1 MTMKL
6 ILSCSVFKVFLF
18 AFIVVLPVIQATTVI
33 PKTAFN
39 SVADLRNT
47 STIFILGAQITM
59 EVSINNFKL
68 TFLVRLQLF
77 WLLLTRWSHG
87 EGQCEYC
94 VRSIDTQSHTNF
106 KPCSSYQQRQPS
118 SRYSLRKV
126 SSYNYGWNTVRK
138 LCCFAAHVFHSAR
151 HSKAFNVRMIA
162 LRLTSIAR
170 HS

>member
-1 MTMKL
+1 MAYRYGSTLRHLCVWRWSSFSRAVFSKCFSLHSYSSYQLYKL
-6 ILSCSVFKVFLF
+6 QQSSPRPRSTLLLI
-18 AFIVVLPVIQATTVI
+18 
-33 PKTAFN
+33 
-39 SVADLRNT
+39 LRNT
-47 STIFILGAQITM
+47 LTIFILGAQITM

-126 SSYNYGWNTVRK
+126 SGYNQ
-138 LCCFAAHVFHSAR
+138 
-151 HSKAFNVRMIA
+151 
-162 LRLTSIAR
+162 
-170 HS
+170 